1 MSADQATRQFDDH
14 TASILNRLQTHIP
27 LVPRPYQAIGEEI
40 GLSENDVL
48 TCLRQQRSNGVIREL
63 SAIFDTRTLGYQSSL
78 VAAKYPAADLN
89 EAAAAVSRH
98 PGVSHNYS
106 RDHEFNL
113 WYTIA
118 VPPGR
123 PLEADVQKIG
133 GATGAIQTLLLPTL
147 RTFKIGVN
155 FAVGGEGEGTGGDQP
170 RRHHGGSRGAT
181 GRHHGSAT
189 LALSE
194 TDIRAVRALQEDL
207 PAEPRPFEALAA
219 ASGFDSDEDLLAA
232 GESLRERGAMR
243 RYAAVLHHRE
253 VGYSAN
259 GMAVWVASQE
269 ECDVAGPIMA
279 SFDAVSHCY
288 QRPTHPEW
296 PYSLFTMIHG
306 QTRAEVEACV
316 IALKEATGLTES
328 RPLYSI
334 QEYKKARV
342 RYFDSSLDAWDR
354 EMAGAVPVSGGIA

>member
-1 MSADQATRQFDDH
+1 MSANQTTRQFDER

-40 GLSENDVL
+40 GVSEDEVL
-48 TCLRQQRSNGVIREL
+48 TCLREQRSNGVIREL

-78 VAAKYPAADLN
+78 VAAKCPTARLDS
-89 EAAAAVSRH
+89 AAAIVSRH
-98 PGVSHNYS
+98 PGVSHNYG

-123 PLEADVQKIG
+123 SLETDVRRIG
-133 GATGAIQTLLLPTL
+133 EATGATQTLLLPTL

-155 FAVGGEGEGTGGDQP
+155 FAVGGEGEGTGETQP
-170 RRHHGGSRGAT
+170 RRHHGGSPGAT
-181 GRHHGSAT
+181 VRHHGGT
-189 LALSE
+189 TTTLSE
-194 TDIRAVRALQEDL
+194 ADIRAVRALQEDL

-219 ASGFDSDEDLLAA
+219 AGRFDSDEDLLAV
-232 GESLRERGAMR
+232 GESLRKRGAMR

-288 QRPTHPEW
+288 QRPTHRDW

-306 QTRAEVEACV
+306 QTRTEVEACV
-316 IALKEATGLTES
+316 AALEDATGLTES

-354 EMAGAVPVSGGIA
+354 EMAVAVPASGGIA

>member
-1 MSADQATRQFDDH
+1 MPADQAIRQFDER

-27 LVPRPYQAIGEEI
+27 LVPRPFQAIGEEI
-40 GLSENDVL
+40 GVSEDEVLACLSE
-48 TCLRQQRSNGVIREL
+48 QRSNGIIREL

-89 EAAAAVSRH
+89 EAAAIVSRH

-106 RDHEFNL
+106 RDHDFNL

-118 VPPGR
+118 VPPR
-123 PLEADVQKIG
+123 RSLETDVQKIG
-133 GATGAIQTLLLPTL
+133 EATGAIQTLLLPTL

-155 FAVGGEGEGTGGDQP
+155 FAVGGEGEGSGEGQT
-170 RRHHGGSRGAT
+170 RRHHGASPSAT
-181 GRHHGSAT
+181 GRHHGGAT
-189 LALSE
+189 IALGE
-194 TDIRAVRALQEDL
+194 ADIRAVRALQEDL
-207 PAEPRPFEALAA
+207 PATPRPFEVLAA
-219 ASGFDSDEDLLAA
+219 AGGFDSDKELLAA

-316 IALKEATGLTES
+316 AALKQATGLAES

-334 QEYKKARV
+334 KEYKKARV

-354 EMAGAVPVSGGIA
+354 DMAGAVPVSGGIA

>member
-1 MSADQATRQFDDH
+1 
-14 TASILNRLQTHIP
+14 
-27 LVPRPYQAIGEEI
+27 
-40 GLSENDVL
+40 
-48 TCLRQQRSNGVIREL
+48 
-63 SAIFDTRTLGYQSSL
+63 
-78 VAAKYPAADLN
+78 
-89 EAAAAVSRH
+89 VSRH

-123 PLEADVQKIG
+123 SREADVQAIG
-133 GATGAIQTLLLPTL
+133 RTTGALQTLLLPTL

-155 FAVGGEGEGTGGDQP
+155 FAIGGDASESQP
-170 RRHHGGSRGAT
+170 RRHHVPGAGT
-181 GRHHGSAT
+181 GQRHHRDAT
-189 LALSE
+189 VALSE
-194 TDIRAVRALQEDL
+194 ADVRAVRVLQEDL
-207 PAEPRPFEALAA
+207 PAEARPFAALAA
-219 ASGFDSDEDLLAA
+219 AGGFETDEELLAA

-253 VGYSAN
+253 VGFSAN

-316 IALKEATGLTES
+316 AALHEATGLTES
-328 RPLYSI
+328 RPLYSTV
-334 QEYKKARV
+334 EYKKARV

-354 EMAGAVPVSGGIA
+354 EMAGAVPASGGIA

>member
-1 MSADQATRQFDDH
+1 MPVDQPPRRFDERSAA
-14 TASILNRLQTHIP
+14 ILNRLQAHIP
-27 LVPRPYQAIGEEI
+27 LVPRPYQVIADELGV
-40 GLSENDVL
+40 SEDDVL
-48 TCLRQQRSNGVIREL
+48 ACLGEQRRNGIIREV
-63 SAIFDTRTLGYQSSL
+63 SAIFDTRSLGYQSSL
-78 VAAKYPAADLN
+78 VAAQYPVATLD
-89 EAAAAVSRH
+89 AAAAVVSRH
-98 PGVSHNYS
+98 PGVSHNYR

-123 PLEADVQKIG
+123 SLEADVRTIG
-133 GATGAIQTLLLPTL
+133 KATGATHTLLLPTL

-155 FAVGGEGEGTGGDQP
+155 FAVGEETGSAPAGQP
-170 RRHHGGSRGAT
+170 RRHGT
-181 GRHHGSAT
+181 GTGQRHHGSGPV
-189 LALSE
+189 ALSD

-207 PAEPRPFEALAA
+207 PAEARPFEALAKA
-219 ASGFDSDEDLLAA
+219 GGFDSDEQLLAV

-288 QRPTHPEW
+288 QRPVYPEW

-316 IALKEATGLTES
+316 AALHEATGLAES
-328 RPLYSI
+328 RPLYSTT
-334 QEYKKARV
+334 EYKKARV
-342 RYFDSSLDAWDR
+342 RYFDSSLEAWDR
-354 EMAGAVPVSGGIA
+354 EMAGAIPALGGTS